1 MLLSLRLRIH
11 YLFTTSTKYYTP
23 VKGGGGMTCNFCDS
37 PATLGRCETCLQSI
51 AQSCIWNYNN
61 GLKQADLQQTLQSED
76 VDPFS
81 DLTIVGVLCLLK
93 LACSQAPWE
102 SFETAP
108 LAPVKPKFLL
118 QAIVWMDA
126 QYHIRARKNMVL
138 ALLLTKLY
146 LLVGAVSYA
155 KTLWDSLEVKNV
167 TLDCLGPLF
176 SDRLSSI
183 APGLWPAN
191 GEKQSPMMPYL
202 NYYTNATR
210 KSIPSS
216 LGHAFDHGNVASIL
230 QILETDER
238 IKNSCTMVS
247 SIVEDLRGTRAVG
260 GKIIIE
266 VRDDPLVGTWRSA
279 PWPDF
284 SRIVTLARVHST
296 QHDVV

>member
-1 MLLSLRLRIH
+1 MLGCPKLLTSQPENDQLKNTMLSTLRLRIH

-23 VKGGGGMTCNFCDS
+23 VKGGGGMTCNFCGS
-37 PATLGRCETCLQSI
+37 PATLGRCEACLKSI
-51 AQSCIWNYNN
+51 AQSCIWSYHR
-61 GLKQADLQQTLQSED
+61 GLKEAELQQTLQSED

-81 DLTIVGVLCLLK
+81 DITIVGVLCLLK

-108 LAPVKPKFLL
+108 LAPVEPKLLL
-118 QAIVWMDA
+118 QAITWMDA
-126 QYHIRARKNMVL
+126 QYHIHARKNMVL
-138 ALLLTKLY
+138 ALFLTKLY

-167 TLDCLGPLF
+167 TLDSLGPLF

-183 APGLWPAN
+183 APGLWSSN

-238 IKNSCTMVS
+238 IRKSCTMVS

-260 GKIIIE
+260 GKVFIE
-266 VRDDPLVGTWRSA
+266 VRDDPLVGMWNSL
-279 PWPDF
+279 P
-284 SRIVTLARVHST
+284 
-296 QHDVV
+296 